1 MPGWI
6 GSGVSTPLP
15 PTAVVDGFVGVVF
28 EGTSVVE
35 DGGAMVNLVV
45 VVLIG
50 TGASF
55 SSMQYEK
62 PSLKFPHSAVMEGFY
77 GLPSALIIMG

>member
-35 DGGAMVNLVV
+35 DGGAVVNLVV
-45 VVLIG
+45 LLLIG
-50 TGASF
+50 TGAF
-55 SSMQYEK
+55 SSFMQYAK
-62 PSLKFPHSAVMEGFY
+62 PS
-77 GLPSALIIMG
+77 